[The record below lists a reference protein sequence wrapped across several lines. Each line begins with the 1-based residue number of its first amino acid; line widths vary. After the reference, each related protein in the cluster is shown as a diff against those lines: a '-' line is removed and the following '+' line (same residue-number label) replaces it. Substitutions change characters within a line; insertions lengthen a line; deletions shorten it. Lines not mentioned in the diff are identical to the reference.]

1 MILSVGEMMIMM
13 VTLTRFVLTVVYP
26 VYMGAHVINMNGEF
40 NEEMQPSNVCERNTQ
55 L

>member
-26 VYMGAHVINMNGEF
+26 VYMGARVINMNGEF
-40 NEEMQPSNVCERNTQ
+40 NEEMQPSNICERNTQ